1 MVTIMEKIRFG
12 DIRRFISVTDR
23 VSICNYETLCY
34 ENFESI
40 GRVPCTY
47 NEKYLYGLRVI
58 ESEFENNLEICIEI
72 TVSE

>member
-1 MVTIMEKIRFG
+1 MV
-12 DIRRFISVTDR
+12 SVTDR

-47 NEKYLYGLRVI
+47 NEKYLYGLGVI
-58 ESEFENNLEICIEI
+58 ESEFENNL
-72 TVSE
+72 VY